1 MVFKAQSPLES
12 NNTLFYPLTTYDQII
27 MSDGTRWN
35 GVVNAP
41 SRISVAVLSNGWVQ
55 SETGRYTKTVLVEGI
70 DENTACSTIDLD
82 MSNITEDNI
91 TDIKQA
97 WSLVD
102 NVETVNGGFL
112 FTAFTEA
119 PAIDFDVIVDAY
131 GVFNMNTDGNSLP
144 DAEGVSF

>member
-1 MVFKAQSPLES
+1 MAIKVQTPLEYKGEQ
-12 NNTLFYPLTTYDQII
+12 FYPLTTYDQII

-41 SRISVAVLSNGWVQ
+41 SRICVSVLSNGWVQ
-55 SETGRYTKTVLVEGI
+55 SETGRYTQTILVDGI

-119 PAIDFDVIVDAY
+119 PTIDFDVIVDAY
-131 GVFNMNTDGNSLP
+131 GVFNMDADGNSLP